1 MVTTSI
7 QLILLQHRTEGLVT
21 KDEVVQHPDTEQ
33 FDRLQQPLRDID
45 IVVAGDE
52 DTAGM
57 VGPAFSQSV

>member
-1 MVTTSI
+1 
-7 QLILLQHRTEGLVT
+7 
-21 KDEVVQHPDTEQ
+21 
-33 FDRLQQPLRDID
+33 LRDID